1 MARAAAGAAL
11 VPARLDDAVVRP
23 GTSLQL
29 LIVTAVA
36 GLLLGWQT
44 WRHGDFVGLWLTP
57 DQQAQ
62 RAYDRLAFQRA
73 AELFEDPSWKGV
85 AAYRSGLY
93 EESAASFGRLPTAV
107 GFFNRGNALMK
118 NREYAKAITAY
129 EQAVLEDPAWQE
141 AEENLRLSRYV
152 LDYIERAREQSDTGD
167 ETELS
172 ADDYVFDNTR
182 ERGRE
187 MEITEE
193 STIELES
200 AEKWMRA
207 VDTETADFL
216 RTRFLLESVRSE
228 L

>member
-1 MARAAAGAAL
+1 MVMQRPAIQILL
-11 VPARLDDAVVRP
+11 VTVL
-23 GTSLQL
+23 
-29 LIVTAVA
+29 AVA
-36 GLLLGWQT
+36 TLAWQT
-44 WRHGDFVGLWLTP
+44 WRHGDFVGLWFTA
-57 DQQAQ
+57 DQRGQM
-62 RAYDRLAFQRA
+62 AYNRVRFQEA
-73 AELFEDPSWKGV
+73 AERFEDPRWKGV
-85 AAYRSGLY
+85 AEYRSGRY
-93 EESAASFGRLPTAV
+93 EASAASFGRVPTAT

-129 EQAVLEDPAWQE
+129 EQAVAE
-141 AEENLRLSRYV
+141 APEWPEAQENLRLSRYV

-182 ERGRE
+182 ERGLE

-207 VDTETADFL
+207 VDTETRDFL
-216 RTRFLLESVRSE
+216 RTRFLLEAYRSE
-228 L
+228 GQ

>member
-1 MARAAAGAAL
+1 M
-11 VPARLDDAVVRP
+11 VRP

-29 LIVTAVA
+29 FIVTVVA
-36 GLLLGWQT
+36 TLLLGWQT
-44 WRHGDFVGLWLTP
+44 WQHGDFVRLWFTP

-62 RAYDRLAFQRA
+62 RAYDRLEFQRA

-85 AAYRSGLY
+85 AEYRSGQY
-93 EESAASFGRLPTAV
+93 EASAASFGRLPTAV
-107 GFFNRGNALMK
+107 GFFNRGNAFMK

-129 EQAVLEDPAWQE
+129 EQAVLEDPSWQE
-141 AEENLRLSRYV
+141 AADNLRLSRYV

-187 MEITEE
+187 MEITQE

-200 AEKWMRA
+200 AEKWMRS

-228 L
+228 AQ

>member
-1 MARAAAGAAL
+1 MWRIAE
-11 VPARLDDAVVRP
+11 VHRP
-23 GTSLQL
+23 GTG
-29 LIVTAVA
+29 I
-36 GLLLGWQT
+36 
-44 WRHGDFVGLWLTP
+44 
-57 DQQAQ
+57 
-62 RAYDRLAFQRA
+62 
-73 AELFEDPSWKGV
+73 
-85 AAYRSGLY
+85 AYRSGRY
-93 EESAASFGRLPTAV
+93 EESAASFGRIPTAI
-107 GFFNRGNALMK
+107 GFFNRGNAFMK

-129 EQAVLEDPAWQE
+129 EQAVLGDPSWQE
-141 AEENLRLSRYV
+141 AADNLRLSRYV

-187 MEITEE
+187 MEITQE

-200 AEKWMRA
+200 AEKWMRS

-228 L
+228 AQ

>member
-1 MARAAAGAAL
+1 M
-11 VPARLDDAVVRP
+11 VRP
-23 GTSLQL
+23 GVQILA
-29 LIVTAVA
+29 VTAVA
-36 GLLLGWQT
+36 AALLGWQT
-44 WRHGDFVGLWLTP
+44 WRHGDFVGLWFTP

-62 RAYDRLAFQRA
+62 RAYDRLEFQQA
-73 AELFEDPSWKGV
+73 AELFEVPGWKGV
-85 AAYRSGLY
+85 AQYRSGLY
-93 EESAASFGRLPTAV
+93 EDSAASFGRIPTAV
-107 GFFNRGNALMK
+107 GFYNRGNALMK
-118 NREYAKAITAY
+118 GREYEKAITAY
-129 EQAVLEDPAWQE
+129 EQAVAEDPTWNE
-141 AEENLRLSRYV
+141 AQDNLRLSRYV

-187 MEITEE
+187 MEITQE

-216 RTRFLLESVRSE
+216 RTRFLLESVQGE
-228 L
+228 AQ